1 MKKVYIE
8 TYGCQMNAADSEVVG
23 AIVKK
28 EGYELTDDVYEAD
41 IIFVNTCSIRENAE
55 QRVKKRLVEF
65 DSLRKKKP
73 WLKVGVLGCMAERL
87 QTLLVEE
94 CKVNLVVG
102 PDSYRD
108 IPSLLLQANN
118 QPCISVELSTDETYS
133 DINPIKLHSN
143 GVTAF
148 ISIMRG
154 CENFCSYCVVPYTRG
169 RERSRDPKTI
179 VDEAKD
185 LFGRGYREVTLLG
198 QNVNSYIWNK
208 GREDEVDFACLME
221 MVAQIDPL
229 LRVRFSTS
237 HPKDMSQKLLDTI
250 AKYDNICKFIHLPLQ
265 SGSSRMLK
273 LMNRKYTREDYMQK
287 IDAIRKTIPD
297 CGLSTDII
305 AGFCTETLEDHEDT
319 LSMMRYA
326 KYDSAFMFNYSQRS
340 NTLAAKKY
348 EDDIPYQEKTRRLE
362 QIIDL
367 QRELSLES
375 NKQDVGKVFEVLVE
389 GESKRKSSQ
398 LFGRNSQNKVLIF
411 DRKDFRQGDYVR
423 VRVTECT
430 SATLF
435 GETI

>member
-1 MKKVYIE
+1 
-8 TYGCQMNAADSEVVG
+8 
-23 AIVKK
+23 
-28 EGYELTDDVYEAD
+28 
-41 IIFVNTCSIRENAE
+41 
-55 QRVKKRLVEF
+55 
-65 DSLRKKKP
+65 
-73 WLKVGVLGCMAERL
+73 
-87 QTLLVEE
+87 
-94 CKVNLVVG
+94 
-102 PDSYRD
+102 
-108 IPSLLLQANN
+108 
-118 QPCISVELSTDETYS
+118 
-133 DINPIKLHSN
+133 
-143 GVTAF
+143 
-148 ISIMRG
+148 
-154 CENFCSYCVVPYTRG
+154 
-169 RERSRDPKTI
+169 
-179 VDEAKD
+179 
-185 LFGRGYREVTLLG
+185 
-198 QNVNSYIWNK
+198 
-208 GREDEVDFACLME
+208 
-221 MVAQIDPL
+221 
-229 LRVRFSTS
+229 
-237 HPKDMSQKLLDTI
+237 MSQKLLDTI

-398 LFGRNSQNKVLIF
+398 LFGRNSQNKVIIF